1 MKSLR
6 FVRWLLQSVSR
17 FTNSL
22 NLKRINKWLVKL
34 LQALISVLE
43 RKERV
48 DTQSKTKTLTEVRG
62 VNLLLIRDMFSDEST
77 IGELF
82 LNGERMC
89 DTLELPYRDNQ
100 RSVSCI
106 PAGQY
111 KVRLRYP
118 RESATRDY
126 LHLLVQDVKDRSYIL
141 FHRGNSAK
149 DTRGCILVGQ
159 GSQQDIVHNSTLA
172 MDLLMKEIINLG
184 GVNINLIIKNK

>member
-1 MKSLR
+1 MRKL
-6 FVRWLLQSVSR
+6 
-17 FTNSL
+17 
-22 NLKRINKWLVKL
+22 NKWLL
-34 LQALISVLE
+34 RWLQALLSVLE

-48 DTQSKTKTLTEVRG
+48 DTQSKIKTPIVDKG
-62 VNLLLIRDMFSDEST
+62 VNLLILRDTFTDEST

-82 LNGERMC
+82 VDGERFC

-100 RSVSCI
+100 RSISCI
-106 PAGQY
+106 PTGSY
-111 KVRLRYP
+111 KVRMRYP

-126 LHLLVQDVKDRSYIL
+126 LHLLVKDVKDRSFIL

-149 DTRGCILVGQ
+149 DTRGCILLGQ
-159 GSQQDIVHNSTLA
+159 GSQHNIVHNSTLA